1 MALCRHELLSS
12 SRFLGGQGELCV
24 QHGSTS
30 ALPGTDGSL
39 VMAARRW
46 RWSPARN
53 LGARLVHDREEVW
66 EVASHFH
73 TISPVTAVTAQGGR

>member
-12 SRFLGGQGELCV
+12 SRFLGGQGELCA

-46 RWSPARN
+46 
-53 LGARLVHDREEVW
+53 
-66 EVASHFH
+66 
-73 TISPVTAVTAQGGR
+73 